1 VSTTSPGELNAP
13 QAAKGPDRTGW
24 HRSVVSRLG
33 RAAEFDG
40 RTAGFVR
47 ARFSQ
52 WLCEVALPYAGL
64 GRNDLAKA
72 LATDP
77 SDVQSW
83 PRRRVQG
90 WLDGTTTVS
99 VRGAFD
105 VGDKSLLSA
114 CGLEVV
120 FIAGHL
126 APFIGLL
133 EYIADDLE
141 GKSSLPSIAILP
153 FVAYAPMFARSL
165 DPMGSIEFKPYS
177 DDALKLLRET
187 AWPRKTFR
195 RAMERFQA
203 YESVAPLTSTY
214 EKWPLEQAYMI
225 ARSTPSLDEAADVV
239 LPYIAEWVAST
250 VAWSDN
256 LEDLVAVYEGFSIM
270 RRAQRRRVNIPK
282 ENRSHERR

>member
-1 VSTTSPGELNAP
+1 MSTTSPGEPNAP

-33 RAAEFDG
+33 RAAEFDS

-52 WLCEVALPYAGL
+52 WLREIALPYAGL

-90 WLDGTTTVS
+90 WLNGTTTVS

-105 VGDKSLLSA
+105 VGDKSLLGA
-114 CGLEVV
+114 CGPEVV

-126 APFIGLL
+126 APFVGLL
-133 EYIADDLE
+133 EYIADDPESKL
-141 GKSSLPSIAILP
+141 SLPSIAILP
-153 FVAYAPMFARSL
+153 FVAYARMFAGPF
-165 DPMGSIEFKPYS
+165 DPMGSTAYEPHS
-177 DDALKLLRET
+177 DEALELLQLT
-187 AWPRKTFR
+187 AWPHVAFR
-195 RAMERFQA
+195 RALQRFQA
-203 YESVAPLTSTY
+203 RESVAPLTSTY
-214 EKWPLEQAYMI
+214 EKWPLDQAYRVAM
-225 ARSTPSLDEAADVV
+225 STPSLDEAADVV

-256 LEDLVAVYEGFSIM
+256 LEDLVAAHEGFSIM

-282 ENRSHERR
+282 ENRSQ